1 MFLAHAFFWTKQGGI
16 TDLKTLPGD
25 ATSQA
30 LGVNSRG
37 QVVGISS
44 GSVNRAFLWQHGVL
58 MNLNDLK
65 GDFADSLV
73 SAQDINEA
81 GQITGRV
88 FELSSGKTLMF
99 VATPRPATP

>member
-1 MFLAHAFFWTKQGGI
+1 
-16 TDLKTLPGD
+16 
-25 ATSQA
+25 
-30 LGVNSRG
+30 
-37 QVVGISS
+37 
-44 GSVNRAFLWQHGVL
+44 

-88 FELSSGKTLMF
+88 FEFSSGNTLTF
-99 VATPRPATP
+99 VATPRLGAP